1 MKTVSIKVK
10 SILGYKKLTSMLRD
24 KFEEIES
31 LDSRNKTGICIA
43 IAFVLLTLFYFLF
56 LSSALDEY
64 DTNQKKIDSLQ
75 KELKKPTLQLVSA
88 KIDHLKKELV
98 KNRTEIDKAR
108 KEMNFLQH
116 KLDSKSF
123 LFISKK
129 SISLFLDTLLDNSLK
144 KGVLIQA
151 ITLHNEN
158 APYIGNLKLKKIID
172 VNASGRFLN
181 ELSFLRSVE
190 KSPMLIKVE
199 NLHIFLQE
207 TDIPHFSF
215 EVKFYGVER

>member
-1 MKTVSIKVK
+1 
-10 SILGYKKLTSMLRD
+10 MLRD
-24 KFEEIES
+24 KFEEIEN
-31 LDSRNKTGICIA
+31 LDSRKKTGIYIA
-43 IAFVLLTLFYFLF
+43 IPFILFALFYFLF
-56 LSSALDEY
+56 LSSALDEF
-64 DTNQKKIDSLQ
+64 DANLKKTEALQ
-75 KELKKPTLQLVSA
+75 KELSKPTLRLLLA
-88 KIDHLKKELV
+88 KTVRLKKEIV
-98 KNRTEIDKAR
+98 KNKTAIEQDREQL
-108 KEMNFLQH
+108 NYFQH

-129 SISLFLDTLLDNSLK
+129 SISLFLDKLLDNSLH

-158 APYIGNLKLKKIID
+158 KPYIGNLKLKKVID

-190 KSPMLIKVE
+190 KSTMLIKVE

-207 TDIPHFSF
+207 TNQPLFSF
-215 EVKFYGVER
+215 EVKFYGVEK

>member
-1 MKTVSIKVK
+1 
-10 SILGYKKLTSMLRD
+10 MLRD
-24 KFEEIES
+24 KFEEIEN
-31 LDSRNKTGICIA
+31 LDSRTKTGIYIA
-43 IAFVLLTLFYFLF
+43 IPLVLFTLFYFLF
-56 LSSALDEY
+56 LSSTLDEF
-64 DTNQKKIDSLQ
+64 DTNRKKTDALQ
-75 KELKKPTLQLVSA
+75 KELNKPTLRLVSA
-88 KIDHLKKELV
+88 KIVRLKKEIV
-98 KNRTEIDKAR
+98 KNKTAIEQDREQLH
-108 KEMNFLQH
+108 FFQH

-129 SISLFLDTLLDNSLK
+129 SISLFLDKLLDNSLN

-158 APYIGNLKLKKIID
+158 KPYIGNLKLKKVID

-190 KSPMLIKVE
+190 KSTMLIKVE

-207 TDIPHFSF
+207 TDKPLFSF
-215 EVKFYGVER
+215 EVKFYGVEK